1 MPDHILQTTGVMNG
15 SARHFDEAL
24 DNWQQSYLS
33 AMPFPAALIT
43 FNNKKP
49 IVLFCNQLFT
59 DIASEPKAAN
69 LSPWEGDTS
78 VNLHPELV
86 AALKYAPVSQDKPYQ
101 FDWMPPGSQKR
112 RCYKITVTMMPCQTH
127 GMTCYLMVPVDNTQ
141 AAELRSTMR
150 MKILRDSLTGLPNRI
165 GFSRLLDDV
174 IALEKGTKGTAA
186 VAVIAIDLIRF
197 SRINE
202 SMGSVV
208 GDELLVSVARRLA
221 SVLRPGDR
229 LGRIGGDQFGIL
241 LSLNLGT
248 SDVWHAARR
257 IKALMSTPFNLANL
271 KVKVNCAIGFSL
283 MDERIEVSE
292 DLLRDAQ
299 IALKH
304 AKETD
309 HVEVYNV
316 GEASVLQKRF
326 SLETDLRRAIENG
339 DLHLVYQ
346 PILSPYNKRVVGFE
360 ALARWNHEQLGPV
373 SPVEFIPVAEESGL
387 IVPLGR
393 WALES
398 SVRTQQQWD
407 KQVGYTLPMRV
418 AVNVSALQLMRD
430 NLMQV
435 ITDIKNQTGMN
446 GERLTLELTESALM
460 RYPEQSVS
468 VINTMHELGIKIS
481 MDDFGTG
488 YSSLSY
494 LKTFPIDHLKI
505 DRSFVANLAEDK
517 TAVAITRAII
527 SMASTLSIKTIVEGI
542 ETLEQRK
549 IIMDLGCDYAQG
561 FYFSRPLP
569 ADEAIAFYLASNKN

>member
-1 MPDHILQTTGVMNG
+1 MAEHNWKITGVMESDPVQLSDTIN
-15 SARHFDEAL
+15 A
-24 DNWQQSYLS
+24 WQQSYLN
-33 AMPFPAALIT
+33 ALPFPAASIV
-43 FNNKKP
+43 FRNKKP
-49 IVLFCNQLFT
+49 VVLFCNAAFSEVASARKQPNLS
-59 DIASEPKAAN
+59 ASEEDN
-69 LSPWEGDTS
+69 T
-78 VNLHPELV
+78 VHLHPELV
-86 AALKYAPVSQDKPYQ
+86 AALEYMPPSLRKPYQ
-101 FDWMPPGSQKR
+101 FDWMPPGREKR
-112 RCYKITVTMMPCQTH
+112 CVYQIKVTAMENPII
-127 GMTCYLMVPVDNTQ
+127 GETCYLMLPIDCT
-141 AAELRSTMR
+141 ATAELHTTLRT
-150 MKILRDSLTGLPNRI
+150 KILRDSLTGLPNRI

-174 IALEKGTKGTAA
+174 IAMDDGNSP

-202 SMGSVV
+202 SMGSLV
-208 GDELLVSVARRLA
+208 GDELLVSVARRLTSA
-221 SVLRPGDR
+221 LRPGDR

-241 LSLNLGT
+241 LTLNHGT
-248 SDVWHAARR
+248 SDVWHTARR

-283 MDERIEVSE
+283 MDDRIEVSE

-304 AKETD
+304 AKESD

-316 GEASVLQKRF
+316 GEASALRKRF
-326 SLETDLRRAIENG
+326 SLETDLRRAIDNG
-339 DLHLVYQ
+339 DLHLAYQ
-346 PILSPYNKRVVGFE
+346 PIISPYSKRVVGFE
-360 ALARWNHEQLGPV
+360 ALARWDHAELGPI
-373 SPVEFIPVAEESGL
+373 SPAEFIPVAEESGL
-387 IVPLGR
+387 IIPLGR
-393 WALES
+393 WALEKS
-398 SVRTQQQWD
+398 IYTQQDWD
-407 KQVGYTLPMRV
+407 KQAGFALPIRV

-430 NLMQV
+430 NLTEVINSLSRQV
-435 ITDIKNQTGMN
+435 GLN

-460 RYPEQSVS
+460 RYPEQSIS

-505 DRSFVANLAEDK
+505 DRSFIANLAEDK

-527 SMASTLSIKTIVEGI
+527 SMASTLSIKTVVEGI
-542 ETLEQRK
+542 ETAEQDK

-569 ADEAIAFYLASNKN
+569 ADEAIAYYLAANKN

>member
-1 MPDHILQTTGVMNG
+1 MPDPILKTTGVMSDSG
-15 SARHFDEAL
+15 RPFDEASENL
-24 DNWQQSYLS
+24 QQSYFN

-49 IVLFCNQLFT
+49 VVLFCNQNFI
-59 DIASEPKAAN
+59 DIASEPKTAN
-69 LSPWEGDTS
+69 LSPWEGDTT
-78 VNLHPELV
+78 VKLHPELV
-86 AALKYAPVSQDKPYQ
+86 AALKYMPLSQDKPYQ
-101 FDWMPPGSQKR
+101 FDWMPPGGQKK
-112 RCYKITVTMMPCQTH
+112 RCYKIIVTMMGCQIK

-141 AAELRSTMR
+141 AVELQSTMR

-174 IALEKGTKGTAA
+174 ILLEKGTAS

-208 GDELLVSVARRLA
+208 GDELLVSVARRLT

-241 LSLNLGT
+241 LSLHHGT

-283 MDERIEVSE
+283 MDDRIEVSE

-299 IALKH
+299 IALKR

-326 SLETDLRRAIENG
+326 SLETDLRRAIDNG

-346 PILSPYNKRVVGFE
+346 PILSPYNKKIVGFE
-360 ALARWNHEQLGPV
+360 ALARWNHETLGPV
-373 SPVEFIPVAEESGL
+373 SPAEFIPVAEESGL

-398 SVRTQQQWD
+398 SVHTQQQWD
-407 KQVGYTLPMRV
+407 KQAGYTLPIRV
-418 AVNVSALQLMRD
+418 SVNVSALQLMRD
-430 NLMQV
+430 NLTQL
-435 ITDIKNQTGMN
+435 ITDIKKQTGIN

-460 RYPEQSVS
+460 RYPEQSIS

-505 DRSFVANLAEDK
+505 DRSFVTNLAEDK
-517 TAVAITRAII
+517 TAIAITRAIT

-542 ETLEQRK
+542 ETPEQKK

-569 ADEAIAFYLASNKN
+569 VDEAIAFYMASNRN